1 MYENKKYSVLNLPLF
16 CMHIVELVSSHL
28 TLGLIAFK
36 HISQV
41 TTVNMQVKHF
51 GDFLVIV

>member
-41 TTVNMQVKHF
+41 TTVNMQVEHF